1 MNPANQDGT
10 FPVISNLKAAVTQI
24 DITPEN
30 VESGIDIVGHRRIV
44 NKVRDPLRAS
54 VLLLDDGEIKIAI
67 VTLDLIYAYE
77 PMLRGIRSII
87 ENETGILSANVL
99 VAASHTHSAPF
110 CDKEDEFVQSVIK
123 KVGTA
128 AKDASSKFKTVSIGY
143 GEDAISFSIN
153 RRKVINGKAIIR
165 MNPDGPNDPRVKVL
179 RFDDGKSL
187 TPMAVMMHAICH
199 PCCFTWGDKGS
210 QPFPDGYPMMSAD
223 FPGEARNF
231 VEQIYNEETKVLF
244 LQGCAGDIRP
254 NLKGHP
260 YRCADE
266 ADIQWCGRDLG
277 GAVARSLARQVTRE
291 ELKSRETFYKIR
303 IASEIVELPGKESPV
318 LAELMA
324 IKIGPFLFLTMPGE
338 PMVEYSFKLETA
350 IADRAIPIVLGYTN
364 GRLGYIATADSYEVG
379 GYEPEMSPLKP
390 EAEEVILAALG
401 RLSDK
406 VVGDVIATF
415 SKHPQDIA
423 KRETEE
429 KERLKTT

>member
-1 MNPANQDGT
+1 MNPTHQDGT

-24 DITPEN
+24 DITPDN
-30 VESGIDIVGHRRIV
+30 IESGIDIVGHRRIV
-44 NKVRDPLRAS
+44 NKVRDSLRAS

-110 CDKEDEFVQSVIK
+110 CDKEDEFVPSVIK

-210 QPFPDGYPMMSAD
+210 QPFPDGYPMM
-223 FPGEARNF
+223 
-231 VEQIYNEETKVLF
+231 
-244 LQGCAGDIRP
+244 
-254 NLKGHP
+254 
-260 YRCADE
+260 
-266 ADIQWCGRDLG
+266 
-277 GAVARSLARQVTRE
+277 
-291 ELKSRETFYKIR
+291 
-303 IASEIVELPGKESPV
+303 
-318 LAELMA
+318 
-324 IKIGPFLFLTMPGE
+324 
-338 PMVEYSFKLETA
+338 
-350 IADRAIPIVLGYTN
+350 
-364 GRLGYIATADSYEVG
+364 
-379 GYEPEMSPLKP
+379 
-390 EAEEVILAALG
+390 
-401 RLSDK
+401 
-406 VVGDVIATF
+406 
-415 SKHPQDIA
+415 
-423 KRETEE
+423 
-429 KERLKTT
+429 